1 MAWKTA
7 ILTASDKGARGERED
22 TSAQVI
28 RELVEEELG
37 GEIIEYR
44 IVPDEQDEIIAAL
57 IELTDY
63 FQADLVLTT
72 GGTDLAIR
80 DVTPEATRRVIERE
94 VPGLS
99 EAMRSTVMQKNRAVM
114 LFRGICGI
122 RGRTLIVNLPGTPKG
137 VHENLAAI
145 MDQLPEALLMVNPT
159 STVNKLVNSS
169 NVTGITPDN
178 RWMCDIS
185 YGIINLLLTIS

>member
-1 MAWKTA
+1 MLWKTA

-44 IVPDEQDEIIAAL
+44 IVPDEPDEIIAAL
-57 IELTDY
+57 IEMTDY
-63 FQADLVLTT
+63 FHADLVLTT
-72 GGTDLAIR
+72 GGTELAIR
-80 DVTPEATRRVIERE
+80 DVTPEATRRIIDRE
-94 VPGLS
+94 VPGMA
-99 EAMRSTVMQKNRAVM
+99 EAMRSTVLQKNRAAM
-114 LFRGICGI
+114 LFRGIVGI

-145 MDQLPEALLMVNPT
+145 MDQLPEALLMV
-159 STVNKLVNSS
+159 
-169 NVTGITPDN
+169 TGQFRQPD
-178 RWMCDIS
+178 
-185 YGIINLLLTIS
+185 L

>member
-1 MAWKTA
+1 MLWKVA

-28 RELVEEELG
+28 RELVEEEVG

-44 IVPDEQDEIIAAL
+44 IVPDESDEIVAAL
-57 IELTDY
+57 IEMTDY

-72 GGTDLAIR
+72 GGTELANR
-80 DVTPEATRRVIERE
+80 DVTPEATKRVIERE
-94 VPGLS
+94 VPGMA
-99 EAMRSTVMQKNRAVM
+99 EAMRMNVMHKNRAAM

-122 RGRTLIVNLPGTPKG
+122 RGRSLIVNLPGTPKG

-145 MDQLPEALLMVNPT
+145 MDQLPEALLMV
-159 STVNKLVNSS
+159 
-169 NVTGITPDN
+169 TGQY
-178 RWMCDIS
+178 RQ
-185 YGIINLLLTIS
+185 

>member
-44 IVPDEQDEIIAAL
+44 IVPDEEDEIIAAL

-72 GGTDLAIR
+72 GGTELAIR

-94 VPGLS
+94 VPGLP
-99 EAMRSTVMQKNRAVM
+99 EAMRSTVMQKNRGTM
-114 LFRGICGI
+114 LFRGISGI

-137 VHENLAAI
+137 VHEHLAAI
-145 MDQLPEALLMVNPT
+145 MDQLPEALLMV
-159 STVNKLVNSS
+159 
-169 NVTGITPDN
+169 TGQFKQ
-178 RWMCDIS
+178 
-185 YGIINLLLTIS
+185 

>member
-1 MAWKTA
+1 MLWKVA

-28 RELVEEELG
+28 RELVEEEVG

-44 IVPDEQDEIIAAL
+44 IVPDESDEIVAAL
-57 IELTDY
+57 IEMTDY

-72 GGTDLAIR
+72 GGTELANR
-80 DVTPEATRRVIERE
+80 DITPEATKRVIERE
-94 VPGLS
+94 VPGMA
-99 EAMRSTVMQKNRAVM
+99 EAMRMNVMQKNRAAM

-122 RGRTLIVNLPGTPKG
+122 RGRSLIVNLPGTPKG

-145 MDQLPEALLMVNPT
+145 MDQLPEALLMV
-159 STVNKLVNSS
+159 
-169 NVTGITPDN
+169 TGQY
-178 RWMCDIS
+178 RQ
-185 YGIINLLLTIS
+185 

>member
-1 MAWKTA
+1 MDEEGDFMVWKTA
-7 ILTASDKGARGERED
+7 ILTASDKGSRGERED

-44 IVPDEQDEIIAAL
+44 IVPDEPDEIIAAL
-57 IELTDY
+57 IEMTDY

-72 GGTDLAIR
+72 GGTELAIR

-94 VPGLS
+94 VPGMA
-99 EAMRSTVMQKNRAVM
+99 EAMRYSVMQKNPAGM
-114 LFRGICGI
+114 LFRGIVGI

-145 MDQLPEALLMVNPT
+145 MDQLPEALLMV
-159 STVNKLVNSS
+159 
-169 NVTGITPDN
+169 TGQF
-178 RWMCDIS
+178 R
-185 YGIINLLLTIS
+185 L

>member
-37 GEIIEYR
+37 GEIVEYR

-72 GGTDLAIR
+72 GEPIWR
-80 DVTPEATRRVIERE
+80 SATLHRR
-94 VPGLS
+94 LH
-99 EAMRSTVMQKNRAVM
+99 
-114 LFRGICGI
+114 
-122 RGRTLIVNLPGTPKG
+122 G
-137 VHENLAAI
+137 VSLNVKSLDSPRRCAA
-145 MDQLPEALLMVNPT
+145 Q
-159 STVNKLVNSS
+159 
-169 NVTGITPDN
+169 
-178 RWMCDIS
+178 
-185 YGIINLLLTIS
+185 

>member
-1 MAWKTA
+1 MVWRTA

-37 GEIIEYR
+37 GEIVEYR
-44 IVPDEQDEIIAAL
+44 IVADEQDEIIASL

-63 FQADLVLTT
+63 YRADLVITT
-72 GGTDLAIR
+72 GGTELAIR

-94 VPGLS
+94 VPGMA
-99 EAMRSTVMQKNRAVM
+99 EALRAAVMQRNRSAM

-122 RGRTLIVNLPGTPKG
+122 RGRSLIVNLPGSPKG
-137 VHENLAAI
+137 VHESLAAI
-145 MDQLPEALLMVNPT
+145 MDQLPEALLMV
-159 STVNKLVNSS
+159 
-169 NVTGITPDN
+169 TGQY
-178 RWMCDIS
+178 RQ
-185 YGIINLLLTIS
+185 

>member
-80 DVTPEATRRVIERE
+80 DVTPDATRRVVERE

-99 EAMRSTVMQKNRAVM
+99 EAMRSTVMQKP
-114 LFRGICGI
+114 C
-122 RGRTLIVNLPGTPKG
+122 
-137 VHENLAAI
+137 
-145 MDQLPEALLMVNPT
+145 
-159 STVNKLVNSS
+159 
-169 NVTGITPDN
+169 
-178 RWMCDIS
+178 S
-185 YGIINLLLTIS
+185 YAFPWDMRHSWTHVDCQFTWNAEGCS

>member
-1 MAWKTA
+1 MLWKVA

-44 IVPDEQDEIIAAL
+44 IVPDESDDIVAAL
-57 IELTDY
+57 IEMTDY

-72 GGTDLAIR
+72 GGTELANR
-80 DVTPEATRRVIERE
+80 DVTPEATKRVVERE
-94 VPGLS
+94 VPGLA
-99 EAMRSTVMQKNRAVM
+99 EAMRMTVVQKNRAAM

-122 RGRTLIVNLPGTPKG
+122 RGRSLIVNLPGTPKG

-145 MDQLPEALLMVNPT
+145 MDQLPEALLMV
-159 STVNKLVNSS
+159 
-169 NVTGITPDN
+169 TGQY
-178 RWMCDIS
+178 RQ
-185 YGIINLLLTIS
+185 

>member
-37 GEIIEYR
+37 GEIVEYR

-94 VPGLS
+94 LHYVANNIFAS
-99 EAMRSTVMQKNRAVM
+99 WWAR
-114 LFRGICGI
+114 
-122 RGRTLIVNLPGTPKG
+122 
-137 VHENLAAI
+137 
-145 MDQLPEALLMVNPT
+145 
-159 STVNKLVNSS
+159 KL
-169 NVTGITPDN
+169 
-178 RWMCDIS
+178 
-185 YGIINLLLTIS
+185 

>member
-1 MAWKTA
+1 MLWKVA

-28 RELVEEELG
+28 RELVEEEVG

-44 IVPDEQDEIIAAL
+44 IVPDESDEIVAAL
-57 IELTDY
+57 IEMTDY

-72 GGTDLAIR
+72 GGTELANR
-80 DVTPEATRRVIERE
+80 DVTPEATKRIIERE
-94 VPGLS
+94 VPGMA
-99 EAMRSTVMQKNRAVM
+99 EAMRMSVMQKNRAAM

-122 RGRTLIVNLPGTPKG
+122 RGRSLIVNLPGTPKG

-145 MDQLPEALLMVNPT
+145 MDQLPEALLMV
-159 STVNKLVNSS
+159 
-169 NVTGITPDN
+169 TGQY
-178 RWMCDIS
+178 RQ
-185 YGIINLLLTIS
+185 

>member
-80 DVTPEATRRVIERE
+80 DVTPEATRRVIERRCPASLRPCA
-94 VPGLS
+94 VPSCRRTARLCCS
-99 EAMRSTVMQKNRAVM
+99 AV
-114 LFRGICGI
+114 F
-122 RGRTLIVNLPGTPKG
+122 
-137 VHENLAAI
+137 AAFAG
-145 MDQLPEALLMVNPT
+145 E
-159 STVNKLVNSS
+159 
-169 NVTGITPDN
+169 
-178 RWMCDIS
+178 R
-185 YGIINLLLTIS
+185 

>member
-37 GEIIEYR
+37 GEIVEYR

-99 EAMRSTVMQKNRAVM
+99 EAMRSTVMQKPCGDAVPRDM
-114 LFRGICGI
+114 RHSWTHVDC
-122 RGRTLIVNLPGTPKG
+122 
-137 VHENLAAI
+137 
-145 MDQLPEALLMVNPT
+145 QL
-159 STVNKLVNSS
+159 
-169 NVTGITPDN
+169 TGHTEG
-178 RWMCDIS
+178 CS
-185 YGIINLLLTIS
+185 

>member
-1 MAWKTA
+1 MVWRTA

-37 GEIIEYR
+37 GEIVEYR
-44 IVPDEQDEIIAAL
+44 IVADEQDEIIASL

-63 FQADLVLTT
+63 YRADLVITT
-72 GGTDLAIR
+72 GGTELAIR

-94 VPGLS
+94 VPGMA
-99 EAMRSTVMQKNRAVM
+99 EALRAAVMQKNRSAM

-122 RGRTLIVNLPGTPKG
+122 RGRSLIVNLPGSPKG
-137 VHENLAAI
+137 VHESLAAI
-145 MDQLPEALLMVNPT
+145 MDQLPEALLMV
-159 STVNKLVNSS
+159 
-169 NVTGITPDN
+169 TGQY
-178 RWMCDIS
+178 RQ
-185 YGIINLLLTIS
+185 